1 MSIRKIDAIPRKW
14 KQDGFAFPPPPASA
28 SKSAPASSAGS
39 AVNQMTLYADAD
51 GNFNNVVAKIAADF
65 VDVHLKT
72 RAAAECPKK
81 AIDKSPTLCIGD
93 NKYISGSAAIATYLA
108 R

>member
-14 KQDGFAFPPPPASA
+14 KQDGFAFPPAPASKA
-28 SKSAPASSAGS
+28 APASSAG
-39 AVNQMTLYADAD
+39 NQMTLYADAD

-65 VDVHLKT
+65 VDVHLAT

-81 AIDKSPTLCIGD
+81 SVDKSPTLCIGD